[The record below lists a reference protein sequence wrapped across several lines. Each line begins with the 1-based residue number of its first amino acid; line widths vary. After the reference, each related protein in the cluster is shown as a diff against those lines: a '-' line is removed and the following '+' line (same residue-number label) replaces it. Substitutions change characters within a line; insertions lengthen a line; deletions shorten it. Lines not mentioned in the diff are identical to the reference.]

1 MIIRIFLK
9 KIYDSLCI
17 WGMAQVE
24 LDVAPRP
31 LSSKPLQIVRFE
43 LPPTAGQS
51 KPNGMKWPFSIIQM
65 ENLHKQPRKWCLP
78 SGERKV
84 KAKLLV
90 RVISIALSAW
100 KFATKIKQST
110 K

>member
-1 MIIRIFLK
+1 
-9 KIYDSLCI
+9 
-17 WGMAQVE
+17 MAQVE

-90 RVISIALSAW
+90 RVISIALSA
-100 KFATKIKQST
+100 
-110 K
+110 